1 MLRIKEIRKEK
12 GITAKELA
20 EYVNVAEST
29 MSLYENGKREPD
41 FRTLINIA
49 KYLEVSIDEIFGSPT
64 QKESSNKNRIKCL
77 RKLRNLS
84 QTDFAKE
91 FNVEQTAVSNWEQ
104 GRNNIDISIASK
116 IAEEYKVPVEFVYG
130 FEFEIRRPIQEW
142 FEDELE
148 DMNKED
154 PEARDFFLFRFG
166 KGFFSQ
172 THHPENTPDFASP
185 KAKQITEI
193 EEKIL
198 ELYRKHPEMQEA
210 VNKLLGVE
218 DTYYAVASSK
228 ENHPDQYTQKSTEFS
243 VKLED
248 TPENDEPLT

>member
-130 FEFEIRRPIQEW
+130 FKFEIRRPTQEW
-142 FEDELE
+142 HEDELE
-148 DMNKED
+148 DMNNED
-154 PEARDFFLFRFG
+154 AECRDFFLFRFG
-166 KGFFSQ
+166 RGFFPQ
-172 THHPENTPDFASP
+172 THHPEKTSDLSSANTN
-185 KAKQITEI
+185 QITEL
-193 EEKIL
+193 EGKIL
-198 ELYRKHPEMQEA
+198 DLYRKHPEMQEA
-210 VNKLLGVE
+210 VNKLLGV
-218 DTYYAVASSK
+218 DTYYTAAQSE
-228 ENHPDQYTQKSTEFS
+228 ENHPDKYIQKDIEFAA
-243 VKLED
+243 KLENAPD
-248 TPENDEPLT
+248 QDKPII